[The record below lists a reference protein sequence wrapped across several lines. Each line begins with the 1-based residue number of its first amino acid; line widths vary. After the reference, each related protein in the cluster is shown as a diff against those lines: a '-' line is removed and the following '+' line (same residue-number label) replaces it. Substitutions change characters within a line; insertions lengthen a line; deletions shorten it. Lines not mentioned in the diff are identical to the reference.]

1 MAVQEIRRKNQPDVV
16 VVPESVIN
24 DTKITLTD
32 LGIYVQLAHLMELY
46 MPPHEED
53 EMVKLLVE
61 ALEGQAHTDPQVI
74 RASVQNLVEAGH
86 LWLTPRQ

>member
-1 MAVQEIRRKNQPDVV
+1 MQEIRRKNRPDVV

-32 LGIYVQLAHLMELY
+32 LGIYVQLAHLLELY
-46 MPPHEED
+46 VPPHEED
-53 EMVKLLVE
+53 EMVNRLVE
-61 ALEGQAHTDPQVI
+61 ALEGQPHTDPQLI
-74 RASVQNLVEAGH
+74 RASVRHLIDAGH

>member
-1 MAVQEIRRKNQPDVV
+1 MAMQEIRRKNRPDVV
-16 VVPESVIN
+16 LVPESVIN

-32 LGIYVQLAHLMELY
+32 LGIYVQLEHLMELHA
-46 MPPHEED
+46 PPHTED
-53 EMVKLLVE
+53 EMVSRLVE

-74 RASVQNLVEAGH
+74 RASVAHLIEAGH